1 MYYQVTHASL
11 YKTPTLHDS
20 VIFFWYLTMNYESIS
35 NEICHL
41 VEQANI
47 WSSTITI
54 PQGDEYL
61 DISSAA
67 IGKLSTTPIGASNQ
81 PFTFPKG
88 KSASVY
94 RFDPQIFNENSWPKL
109 KDMLT
114 KVGCGSGCQL
124 TISHADIRITCNCL
138 ATYTLRCTHGRVF
151 RNYGASTFEEGD
163 VGPSNVVTEFIKR
176 VKTKGAT
183 KGKCVF
189 VPSACPSFAKLHDM
203 VLFIR
208 LRISM

>member
-1 MYYQVTHASL
+1 
-11 YKTPTLHDS
+11 
-20 VIFFWYLTMNYESIS
+20 MNYESIS
-35 NEICHL
+35 SEICHL

-54 PQGDEYL
+54 PQGDEYF

-67 IGKLSTTPIGASNQ
+67 MGKFSTTPIGASNQ

-94 RFDPQIFNENSWPKL
+94 RFDPQIFDENSWPKL

-114 KVGCGSGCQL
+114 KVGCVSGCRL
-124 TISHADIRITCNCL
+124 TVFHADSRKTCNPL
-138 ATYTLRCTHGRVF
+138 AAYTLRCTHGRVY
-151 RNYGASTFEEGD
+151 RNYDASTFEEDD

-176 VKTKGAT
+176 RKTKGAMT
-183 KGKCVF
+183 GK
-189 VPSACPSFAKLHDM
+189 
-203 VLFIR
+203 
-208 LRISM
+208 